1 MFPFTELLLS
11 PIGVGLLILML
22 LLEWLTLV
30 QIKWQPL
37 FRALGDA
44 AIASTVSSVVIGLL
58 GQLILSLENPLVV
71 IVAAFALAVVVEGFV
86 FMLIRKRRAAACY
99 MAALLAN
106 VVSFIF
112 FLIFYLSFFAM

>member
-58 GQLILSLENPLVV
+58 SQLILSLENPLVV
-71 IVAAFALAVVVEGFV
+71 IAAAFALAVLVEGFV
-86 FMLIRKRRAAACY
+86 FMLIRKRKASACY
-99 MAALLAN
+99 LAALLAN
-106 VVSFIF
+106 TVSFIF